1 MISHQEQ
8 IILCASWCLLLVL
21 VLPRHPKAMLVI
33 LGTYTAY
40 KEWRLERARA
50 KWIKLTK
57 QSGRFIP
64 FGEV

>member
-1 MISHQEQ
+1 MTNQEQ
-8 IILCASWCLLLVL
+8 ILLCASWCLFLLLVL
-21 VLPRHPKAMLVI
+21 PWHPKAMLVI

-40 KEWRLERARA
+40 KEWRLERAYA

-57 QSGRFIP
+57 HKYIP